1 MATDTLHEKHTD
13 HSSTDNASWEGGEYP
28 FKVGYGKLMIWYFLL
43 SDAFTFAGFLISYG
57 TLRFSMAT
65 WPVPD
70 FVFSTFPFLGA
81 NNPLLFVTLM
91 TFVLLF
97 SSFTMIRAVQ
107 EGHRENRRG
116 VVIWMSLTIL
126 GGLGFL
132 GCQAWE
138 WTTLISAEHMTVTTN
153 PFGTHAEAG
162 IYLGADGKETGETFE
177 PGQSYLIHKVDFE
190 STDLLHET
198 GDAGHEGSGILDLA
212 HAGAVTPNASSD
224 IIADHANPANKGEHG
239 AMDEQRMTND
249 AIADTT
255 SHPEQEEV
263 VAREGGTSGEGTG
276 QHAKEEEHGE
286 ESDAHGTHHYAAP
299 GDYPDAVVDER
310 GYIHRKFIVSSG
322 ENSGL
327 VKAEEFGP
335 KAFGALFFF
344 ITGFHGFHVFSGVI
358 FLLVIMINVM
368 SGIYV
373 ARRNKNEMVEKIGL
387 YWHFVDLVWV
397 FVFLVFY
404 LL

>member
-1 MATDTLHEKHTD
+1 MATETLEKKHTD
-13 HSSTDNASWEGGEYP
+13 HDSTKDGSWDGAEYP
-28 FKVGYGKLMIWYFLL
+28 FKVGYGKLMIWYFLV
-43 SDAFTFAGFLISYG
+43 SDAFTFAGFLIAYG
-57 TLRFSMAT
+57 TLRFSMPS

-70 FVFSTFPFLGA
+70 FVFSTFPILGDH
-81 NNPLLFVTLM
+81 NPLLFVTLM

-116 VVIWMSLTIL
+116 VAIWMSLTIA

-138 WTTLISAEHMTVTTN
+138 WTTLIGKEHMTVSTN
-153 PFGTHAEAG
+153 PFGTHTEAG
-162 IYLGADGKETGETFE
+162 VYLGPDGKESEETFTA
-177 PGQSYLIHKVDFE
+177 GSSYLIHKIDIDASHAVPAAV
-190 STDLLHET
+190 HEEAAPAEHSE
-198 GDAGHEGSGILDLA
+198 GDSHGGHA
-212 HAGAVTPNASSD
+212 
-224 IIADHANPANKGEHG
+224 
-239 AMDEQRMTND
+239 
-249 AIADTT
+249 
-255 SHPEQEEV
+255 
-263 VAREGGTSGEGTG
+263 
-276 QHAKEEEHGE
+276 
-286 ESDAHGTHHYAAP
+286 YAAP

-310 GYIHRKFIVSSG
+310 GYIHRKFIVSEG
-322 ENSGL
+322 ENAGRTKSE
-327 VKAEEFGP
+327 AFGP

-344 ITGFHGFHVFSGVI
+344 ITGFHGFHVASGVI
-358 FLLVIMINVM
+358 FLLIIMVNVI

-373 ARRNKNEMVEKIGL
+373 ARRNGNEMVEKIGL